1 MENNGTVLKNIALK
15 ATPDKVWDALTKPN
29 LTKQYFFDCESI
41 SDYKV
46 GSTII
51 FRVLKD
57 SQETVYVKGVITV
70 CLENKM
76 LAYTCFSPQFENE
89 PNKHTLVTM
98 ALIPEKNNT
107 RLTVTQGSFKE
118 DIDRYNQTNDGWDF
132 VLKGLKKLV
141 ETS

>member
-1 MENNGTVLKNIALK
+1 
-15 ATPDKVWDALTKPN
+15 LTKPD
-29 LTKQYFFDCESI
+29 LTKQYFFECESI

-57 SQETVYVKGVITV
+57 SRETVYVKGVITV

-76 LAYTCFSPQFENE
+76 LAYTCFSPQTENT
-89 PNKHTLVTM
+89 PDKHTLVTM

-107 RLTVTQGSFKE
+107 RLTITQGPFKE
-118 DIDRYNQTNDGWDF
+118 DEDRYNQINDGWDF